1 MSTNVFSM
9 KVQILETLFFVS
21 PTRDGTNILLGARA
35 VWCFSTCHTVTVL
48 FFYPQCLLFTALP
61 FAEDLRQFSFAP
73 LEANKKWKPTGNLY
87 NLSLNLIAIKLDP
100 KRVFLMHGLNESY
113 IFCKR
118 NERQLS

>member
-48 FFYPQCLLFTALP
+48 FFVHSAFCSLHCHLQRTCVNFPLLLLMLT
-61 FAEDLRQFSFAP
+61 R
-73 LEANKKWKPTGNLY
+73 NGN
-87 NLSLNLIAIKLDP
+87 
-100 KRVFLMHGLNESY
+100 
-113 IFCKR
+113 
-118 NERQLS
+118 QLVIYTICA